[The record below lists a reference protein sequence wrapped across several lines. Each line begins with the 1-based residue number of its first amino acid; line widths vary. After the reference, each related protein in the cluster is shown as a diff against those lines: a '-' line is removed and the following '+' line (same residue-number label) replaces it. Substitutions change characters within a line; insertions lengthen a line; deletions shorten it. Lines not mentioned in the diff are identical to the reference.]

1 MALTTT
7 FVQWVESEDS
17 KVTVVTGSGHRMED
31 AVIGSVAL
39 TRWTPTQPRLQCL
52 WNDGFEIH

>member
-39 TRWTPTQPRLQCL
+39 TRWTPTQPRLPCL